1 MPNATQPAPR
11 LASLDALR
19 GLAML
24 FMATGGLGFAA
35 IAAEHPDSA
44 FWSFLKDHTTHAA
57 WLGGG
62 AWDLIQPAFMLM
74 VGVAIPYSLAS
85 RRRAGESYGRSLLHA
100 IGRAALLVAL
110 AILGGIVPG
119 PLLEASRP
127 AAEAWVARVTA
138 FEGSPERNYAG
149 LPPRPGQ

>member
-1 MPNATQPAPR
+1 MSNATQPAPR

-44 FWSFLKDHTTHAA
+44 FWSFLKSHTTHAA

-74 VGVAIPYSLAS
+74 VGVAIPFSLAR
-85 RRRAGESYGRSLLHA
+85 RRRAGE
-100 IGRAALLVAL
+100 
-110 AILGGIVPG
+110 
-119 PLLEASRP
+119 
-127 AAEAWVARVTA
+127 
-138 FEGSPERNYAG
+138 
-149 LPPRPGQ
+149 